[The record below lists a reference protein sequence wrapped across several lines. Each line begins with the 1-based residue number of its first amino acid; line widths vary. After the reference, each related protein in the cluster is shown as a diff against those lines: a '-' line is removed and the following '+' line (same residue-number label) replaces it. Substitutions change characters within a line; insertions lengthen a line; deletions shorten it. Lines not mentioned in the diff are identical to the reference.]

1 MNSCHAFR
9 ICPGLTKTKMASIP
23 TGGGPESTYTPGPHD
38 KRAFIT
44 LTFLFFMWG
53 FITCLNDI
61 LIPFLKAEFQL
72 DYAQA
77 MLVQF
82 AFFGAYFIGSLI
94 YFLVSLA
101 SGDPITKIGYKNGI
115 LIGLA
120 LAATACFTFWL
131 AAEYQKF
138 GFFLGALFG
147 LGLGLTL
154 LQIACNP
161 YVSLLGPPE
170 TSSSRLNLAQAL
182 NSFGTTI
189 APLIGGFFIL
199 EYFAKIYQG
208 VDAVKIPYLV
218 LGGLFAGIAF
228 LIKASPIPAFEV
240 HEEKLNPNGIFQFRH
255 LLLGA
260 VAIFAYVGGEVTI
273 GSFIVNYL
281 GEANIASLPQ
291 QIAKTYLAFY
301 WGGAMIGR
309 FLGAISLSQLS
320 SGKKALYMFLTSAAT
335 FGLVLFAANLENGL
349 TFDQVLPFTGF
360 LVLNYLAFLACQSKA
375 GLTTSIFAALV
386 MGLLYFVAFGNGVLA
401 MWCILSIGLFNSVM
415 WSNIFTLAIKDLGK
429 YSSQG
434 SSLLVMA
441 ILGGAL
447 VPYIQGW
454 LADKNGI
461 QSSFLVPIFCYAYI
475 FYYGIWGSKVKKAEQ
490 G

>member
-1 MNSCHAFR
+1 
-9 ICPGLTKTKMASIP
+9 MASIS
-23 TGGGPESTYTPGPHD
+23 TGGAQETAYQPGPHD
-38 KRAFIT
+38 RRAFTT

-61 LIPFLKAEFQL
+61 LIPFLKAQFSL

-82 AFFGAYFIGSLI
+82 AFFGAYFVGSLI
-94 YFLVSLA
+94 YFIISLA
-101 SGDPITKIGYKNGI
+101 SGDPISKIGYKNGI

-120 LAATACFTFWL
+120 LAALACFTFWL

-170 TSSSRLNLAQAL
+170 TSSARLNLAQAL

-189 APLIGGFFIL
+189 APLIGGYFIL
-199 EYFAKIYQG
+199 EYFAKIHQG

-218 LGGLFAGIAF
+218 LGGFFASIAF
-228 LIKASPIPAFEV
+228 LIKSTPIPAFEV
-240 HEEKLNPNGIFQFRH
+240 HEEKLDPKGIFKFRH

-260 VAIFAYVGGEVTI
+260 LAIFMYVGGEVTI

-281 GEANIASLPQ
+281 GDAQIASLSQ
-291 QIAKTYLAFY
+291 QMAKTYLAFY

-309 FLGAISLSQLS
+309 FLGAISLSQLPTA
-320 SGKKALYMFLTSAAT
+320 KKALYMLLTSGLT
-335 FGLVLFAANLENGL
+335 FGVVLLAAFLENGL
-349 TFDQVLPFTGF
+349 TFEQVLPFTGF
-360 LVLNYLAFLACQSKA
+360 LVLNYVAFLACQSKA
-375 GLTTSIFAALV
+375 GFTTSVFAAMVL
-386 MGLLYFVAFGNGVLA
+386 GLLYFVAFGNGHLA

-454 LADKNGI
+454 FADSNGI
-461 QSSFLVPIFCYAYI
+461 QASFVVPMFCYAYI
-475 FYYGIWGSKVKKAEQ
+475 FYYGIWGSKVKPHH